1 MILGNKQAI
10 NSFKCGFGLIPW
22 NGISNHF
29 HHGLPWIPGTI
40 YFQGIQDMKQ
50 KTQCNTEK
58 GHLTPPKNADI
69 IFKIPSQNCDCK
81 MSFSLKAQAGWE
93 KLSFGWIFGGIQ

>member
-1 MILGNKQAI
+1 
-10 NSFKCGFGLIPW
+10 
-22 NGISNHF
+22 
-29 HHGLPWIPGTI
+29 
-40 YFQGIQDMKQ
+40 MKQ

-93 KLSFGWIFGGIQ
+93 KLSFG